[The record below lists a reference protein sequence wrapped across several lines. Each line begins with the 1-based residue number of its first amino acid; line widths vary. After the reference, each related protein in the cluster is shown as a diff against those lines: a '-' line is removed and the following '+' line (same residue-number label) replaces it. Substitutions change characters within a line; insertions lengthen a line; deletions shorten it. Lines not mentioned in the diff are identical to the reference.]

1 MNERIAIHGVW
12 CATLTPLD
20 GRGAVDHG
28 RLAAHVRQ
36 LFDAGID
43 GVAPFGTTGEGQSFS
58 VAERKRALEALIG
71 AGIAPARILA
81 ATGCAAGPETADLTR
96 HAIECGCVGALVL
109 PPFFWKDVTADGV
122 YASYAALIDDVADPR
137 LRLYLYHIPQITAV
151 PIAGNV
157 IARLVAEYPGV
168 VAGLKDSGGDLDHSK
183 AMRTHFPDL
192 AILVGHEP
200 HLQPMLK
207 AGGAGTIC
215 GVANMFPQLMRRLFD
230 GAGAPD
236 GDAALAKVQR
246 FIDVAYDYPLMPAYK
261 ALLAHLVDDDAW
273 MTVRAPLVP
282 LASQDRDA
290 MIRRLRQ
297 AGVISA

>member
-28 RLAAHVRQ
+28 RLAAHVWQ

-58 VAERKRALEALIG
+58 TGERKQALEALIG

-109 PPFFWKDVTADGV
+109 PPFFWKDVSADGV
-122 YASYAALIDDVADPR
+122 YASYAALIDDVADAR

-157 IARLVAEYPGV
+157 TRFVAAYPG
-168 VAGLKDSGGDLDHSK
+168 HRR
-183 AMRTHFPDL
+183 RTAA
-192 AILVGHEP
+192 AISIT
-200 HLQPMLK
+200 
-207 AGGAGTIC
+207 A
-215 GVANMFPQLMRRLFD
+215 RRCRLTFGSRD
-230 GAGAPD
+230 IGRSRATSPT
-236 GDAALAKVQR
+236 DAEG
-246 FIDVAYDYPLMPAYK
+246 
-261 ALLAHLVDDDAW
+261 
-273 MTVRAPLVP
+273 
-282 LASQDRDA
+282 
-290 MIRRLRQ
+290 RRRRHNLRRREH
-297 AGVISA
+297 VLS